1 MSSMK
6 VLIADDN
13 RELCALLRDHLM
25 QEPELE
31 VVAIAYNGNEALEA
45 ISRTNPDVVLLDII
59 MPHLDGVGVLERL
72 GHLNLSKKPA
82 VIMLTAFGQESIT
95 KRVLDLGADYY
106 ILKPFDLQVL
116 TQRVKQLGERDGQN
130 LLPPVPPPA
139 PAKTQANLELD
150 VTRLI
155 HELGIPAHIRGYKF
169 LRDAIILAIN
179 RTGSLNSV
187 TKNIYPVVAA
197 KYDTTPSRVERAIR
211 HSIDIAWERGNY
223 ESIYKIFGH
232 TIDQERGRPTNSEFI
247 AMLADRIRMM
257 HLAN

>member
-1 MSSMK
+1 MSTIK

-13 RELCALLRDHLM
+13 RELCTLLRDHLL
-25 QEPELE
+25 QDPELE

-45 ISRTNPDVVLLDII
+45 IGRTNPDVLLLDII

-72 GHLNLSKKPA
+72 GGLHLSKRPA
-82 VIMLTAFGQESIT
+82 IIMLTAFGQEAVT
-95 KRVLDLGADYY
+95 QRVLRLGADYY
-106 ILKPFDLQVL
+106 ILKPFDLVVL
-116 TQRVKQLGERDGQN
+116 AQRIKQLGSREETTMT
-130 LLPPVPPPA
+130 PTAA
-139 PAKTQANLELD
+139 PAAAGRTNANLEID

-155 HELGIPAHIRGYKF
+155 LELGIPAHIRGYKF
-169 LRDAIILAIN
+169 LRDAIILAVN
-179 RTGSLNSV
+179 RTGSINSV
-187 TKNIYPVVAA
+187 TKNIYPVVAS
-197 KYDTTPSRVERAIR
+197 KYETTPSRVERAIR

-257 HLAN
+257 NLAG